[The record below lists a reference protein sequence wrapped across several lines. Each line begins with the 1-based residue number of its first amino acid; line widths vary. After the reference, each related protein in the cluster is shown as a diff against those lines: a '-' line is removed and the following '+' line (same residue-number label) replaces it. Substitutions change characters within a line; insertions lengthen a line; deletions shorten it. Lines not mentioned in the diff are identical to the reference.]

1 MRSRKDRRVFMA
13 VSPYAAG
20 LAVIIRVFF
29 YAFYCNGRKGVLQPD
44 DIEWYYD
51 RASICCAGGAQVVM
65 MMGLWYNRRRE

>member
-1 MRSRKDRRVFMA
+1 MDRRVFMA
-13 VSPYAAG
+13 VSPYTAG